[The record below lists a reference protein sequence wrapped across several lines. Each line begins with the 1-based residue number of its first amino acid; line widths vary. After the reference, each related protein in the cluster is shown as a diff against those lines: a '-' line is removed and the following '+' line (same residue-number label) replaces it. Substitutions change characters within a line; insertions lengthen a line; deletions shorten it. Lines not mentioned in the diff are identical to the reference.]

1 MKTVIITLA
10 STFLLSIV
18 CCGFIISSTPNTLA
32 IIFSIIWLLALIA
45 ATATAVLVWQRNYS
59 TPLRNISCMLT
70 LAKADNGKKPSVQPS
85 LTPSEMEQLLKNILQ
100 EKQSN
105 NRTSLLA
112 EMSHEIR
119 TPLNGIIGFISNL
132 NDTPLN
138 QQQKQFLKIID
149 SSASSLL
156 HVINQILDYAKLDAG
171 SMELENVAFDLK
183 ALAQDRCTIAS
194 QLAKSKNVKAYLVFP
209 DLDDNPQAT
218 IVRGDPNRLRQVLDN
233 LLSNAV
239 KFTSNGEICLEVTI
253 TPNAEGKAVIRFA
266 VRDTGIGMSPAT
278 LQKLFKPYRQADAS
292 TARTHGGTGLGL
304 CISASLVKLM
314 GGRLDV
320 HSKLNEGSVF
330 FFTLV
335 LDFATPEE
343 QVRLPGPFTIKLPK
357 AELKKH
363 RALLVD
369 DTPTNLF
376 LLETV
381 CQNAGLPYRTAQ
393 NGQEAVDLCLMHKFD
408 IIFMDIQ
415 MPIMD
420 GYTAIRKIRQLPN
433 TAMTHIVA
441 LTASAFQEDIDRALG
456 AGSTEFIPKPF
467 EKNQL
472 LMCIADALAITPEKI
487 LLPQEER
494 QETEDEQTV
503 RHMHEFMREQYQIS
517 LGEIKMTLAQTVAD
531 WRPLLDNLKA
541 YCKSGNYEQ
550 AREILHKLK
559 GQLSSIGLPQYAE
572 TAALIN
578 ETIAVNPESP
588 DVQPQVDAL
597 IQRLTAIFKTLEQ
610 DVTVF

>member
-1 MKTVIITLA
+1 CAFIIVTA
-10 STFLLSIV
+10 QSQMAMLLSILWLV
-18 CCGFIISSTPNTLA
+18 ALA
-32 IIFSIIWLLALIA
+32 AAATVGIIIWRRSI
-45 ATATAVLVWQRNYS
+45 S
-59 TPLRNISCMLT
+59 EPLQNISCMVT
-70 LAKADNGKKPSVQPS
+70 LAQSEENSKKLQP
-85 LTPSEMEQLLKNILQ
+85 PHDPEQLELAIKTLLN
-100 EKQSN
+100 EKQNSG
-105 NRTSLLA
+105 RTSLLA

-149 SSASSLL
+149 SSANSLL
-156 HVINQILDYAKLDAG
+156 HVINQILDFAKLDSG

-183 ALAQDRCTIAS
+183 ALAQDRCTIAA

-209 DLDDNPQAT
+209 ELQDNPQGT

-233 LLSNAV
+233 LLSNAT
-239 KFTSNGEICLEVTI
+239 KFTSSGEICLEVNIEPT
-253 TPNAEGKAVIRFA
+253 ESGKASIRFA

-278 LQKLFKPYRQADAS
+278 IQKLFKPYRQADAS
-292 TARTHGGTGLGL
+292 VARTYGGTGLGL

-314 GGRLDV
+314 GGKLEV

-330 FFTLV
+330 FFTLN
-335 LDFATPEE
+335 LEIASPEE

-415 MPIMD
+415 MPVMD

-472 LMCIADALAITPEKI
+472 LLCIADALAITPEKI
-487 LLPQEER
+487 LLPQEDR
-494 QETEDEQTV
+494 QETEDEQIV

-541 YCKSGNYEQ
+541 YCKSGNYSQ

-559 GQLSSIGLPQYAE
+559 GQLSSIGLPQFAE
-572 TAALIN
+572 TAAVIN
-578 ETIAVNPESP
+578 EAIACNPENP
-588 DVQPQVDAL
+588 DVQPQIDDL
-597 IQRLTAIFKTLEQ
+597 IQRLSTIFKTLEQ
-610 DVTVF
+610 DVTVV